1 MPSNGTEARQRLFFA
16 LWPDDAVRSALA
28 RSMRDLLGKRIRLV
42 PEANLHITLAFVGPA
57 SAQLRDCLAEAAA
70 GIRGAPFELTL
81 DHVGHWPRP
90 RILWLGPTHT
100 PPALWS
106 LVEGVNR
113 TFDACGLARERR
125 PWQAHMTLARRISR
139 PPPRTGFEPVAWS
152 IGDFC
157 LVESVSDAQ
166 GARYRRLLS
175 WPLADG

>member
-1 MPSNGTEARQRLFFA
+1 MNSDTAEPKQRLFFA
-16 LWPDDAVRSALA
+16 LWPDEAVRSALA
-28 RSMRDLLGKRIRLV
+28 GSARALLGKRIRMV

-57 SAQLRDCLAEAAA
+57 SAAVRDCLVAAAA

-81 DHVGHWPRP
+81 DRVGHWPRP

-113 TFDACGLARERR
+113 AFDACGLARERR
-125 PWQAHMTLARRISR
+125 PWQAHMTLARKISR
-139 PPPRTGFEPVAWS
+139 PPAVAEVAPIVWS

-166 GARYRRLLS
+166 GASYRRLVT
-175 WPLADG
+175 WKLADG